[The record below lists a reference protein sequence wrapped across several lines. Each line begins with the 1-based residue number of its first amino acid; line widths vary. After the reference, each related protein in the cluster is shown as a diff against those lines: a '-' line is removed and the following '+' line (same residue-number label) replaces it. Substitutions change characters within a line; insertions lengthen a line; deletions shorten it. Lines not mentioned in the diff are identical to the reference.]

1 MSAIK
6 LYKFNFRFSQEK
18 NKNVCFFVCVCV
30 CVHYFLVFK
39 LLTKYKVIL
48 KGKSRGK
55 QKQFLKFLKK

>member
-18 NKNVCFFVCVCV
+18 NKNVCFFVCV